1 MEILHESAI
10 AHNAPAELLAR
21 HEAMKK
27 EKRFSEKID
36 YAGELLPASLRPRG
50 KPNPMG
56 VLHEL
61 ASEGLHAKTD
71 EECVDIFDSCRKT
84 VEYVFGKLRIETEDA
99 KRFVQEMA
107 GLTEKKTKS
116 ARDVSASERPPDLRA
131 KR

>member
-1 MEILHESAI
+1 
-10 AHNAPAELLAR
+10 
-21 HEAMKK
+21 MKK

-50 KPNPMG
+50 KSNSMG

-71 EECVDIFDSCRKT
+71 EECVDILESCRKT
-84 VEYVFGKLRIETEDA
+84 FEYVFGKLRIQTEDA

-116 ARDVSASERPPDLRA
+116 AIDVSASERTPRLES
-131 KR
+131 